1 MEDIYENIPMGIYW
15 LDIYHRN
22 YDNELSSLVCN
33 FVCNKKIKTYI
44 FIIIL

>member
-1 MEDIYENIPMGIYW
+1 MEAIYENIPMGIYW

-33 FVCNKKIKTYI
+33 KKIKNYI
-44 FIIIL
+44 FMIIL